1 LSRRADIEIGGWARA
16 EKVEFGQEPD
26 DGHVEFSGTY
36 EAETLHERENLPD
49 RVEPGVAYR
58 DVRVRWLTRVSV
70 AEPAPDEPR
79 SDAGR
84 RNRGTPDPPR

>member
-1 LSRRADIEIGGWARA
+1 MSRRHDIEIGGWARA
-16 EKVEFGQEPD
+16 DKVEFHEAP
-26 DGHVEFSGTY
+26 DGHVEYHGSY

-49 RVEPGVAYR
+49 RVEPEVAYR

-70 AEPAPDEPR
+70 VEREPDEPR

-84 RNRGTPDPPR
+84 TSRGTRDPKR